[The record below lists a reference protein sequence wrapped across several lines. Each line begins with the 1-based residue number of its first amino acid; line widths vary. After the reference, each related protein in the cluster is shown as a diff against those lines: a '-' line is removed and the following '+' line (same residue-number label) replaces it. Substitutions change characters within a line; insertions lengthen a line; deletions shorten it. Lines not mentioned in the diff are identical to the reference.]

1 MRSAR
6 SKLTLQNRTSA
17 PSDVRLGTFTSK
29 DIHRAIFGRRKPKKR
44 TVEQMDQGI
53 AEYIRARYARD

>member
-1 MRSAR
+1 MRVAR
-6 SKLTLQNRTSA
+6 SKLTVQSQTSA
-17 PSDVRLGTFTSK
+17 PADVRLGTFTFE